1 MLSKFAEHSIDG
13 IRKSPMTEPDNN
25 CKQKT
30 IISTIRRKKLTLF
43 GHICRMPD
51 NRLLKSVLFGSMEG
65 RSDLAVACLTAV
77 REVLGSHWAV
87 SSCLS

>member
-1 MLSKFAEHSIDG
+1 
-13 IRKSPMTEPDNN
+13 MTESDNN
-25 CKQKT
+25 CQLNKQKT

-65 RSDLAVACLTAV
+65 RSVYIPLVRFLLLRTAV
-77 REVLGSHWAV
+77 RKTKNDLVFRF
-87 SSCLS
+87 SCSRP